1 MNNFDRLCE
10 QLRKANIPFCQLGN
24 DAVFIYPDKANK
36 ICMSVY
42 MDTPLYRW
50 YKRTTN
56 AIESGAT
63 ENFQNVLVRL
73 INFYA
78 DYENTT

>member
-1 MNNFDRLCE
+1 MNDFNKLCE

-24 DAVFIYPDKANK
+24 DAVFIYPDKINK
-36 ICMSVY
+36 NYMSVY
-42 MDTPLYRW
+42 IDAPLYRW
-50 YKRTTN
+50 YKCTAN
-56 AIESGAT
+56 AIEGGAT
-63 ENFQNVLVRL
+63 ENFQNLLARL